1 MLTKEEIQ
9 KIDLQ
14 NMCSVYDN
22 WPNIAKEH
30 FSKNFSKIEI
40 NDIDHI
46 VFAGMGGSG
55 TIGDVFSSILS
66 KTNMHVSIVKGY
78 QLPKTVDKNTII
90 IATSISGN
98 TTETLSVLDDAQKTN
113 AKIIA
118 LSSGGKMEKIC
129 ENRNIDFYK
138 IKKEHSPRASFLG
151 FLYAS
156 LNILEDIVPVKKTD
170 IDESIQSLFD
180 IKKSI
185 SSENLSESNEALKIA
200 EWLRATPVMYYPRGL
215 QPTAIRFK
223 NSMQENAKT
232 HVIIED
238 IIETCHNGIVA
249 WNKVNNFQPLLL
261 QGQDDHLKT
270 KERWGIIKELFQ
282 EKNITYK
289 EIFSQKGSVLNKIV
303 SLVYLLDYVSI
314 YNAVISKI
322 DPTPVEEID
331 FVKNRL

>member
-1 MLTKEEIQ
+1 VLTKEEIQ

>member
-1 MLTKEEIQ
+1 
-9 KIDLQ
+9 
-14 NMCSVYDN
+14 
-22 WPNIAKEH
+22 
-30 FSKNFSKIEI
+30 
-40 NDIDHI
+40 
-46 VFAGMGGSG
+46 
-55 TIGDVFSSILS
+55 
-66 KTNMHVSIVKGY
+66 MHVSIVKGY

-138 IKKEHSPRASFLG
+138 IKKVHSPRASFLG

>member
-1 MLTKEEIQ
+1 VLTKEEIQ

-30 FSKNFSKIEI
+30 FSKNFSKIES

>member
-215 QPTAIRFK
+215 
-223 NSMQENAKT
+223 
-232 HVIIED
+232 
-238 IIETCHNGIVA
+238 
-249 WNKVNNFQPLLL
+249 
-261 QGQDDHLKT
+261 
-270 KERWGIIKELFQ
+270 
-282 EKNITYK
+282 
-289 EIFSQKGSVLNKIV
+289 
-303 SLVYLLDYVSI
+303 
-314 YNAVISKI
+314 
-322 DPTPVEEID
+322 
-331 FVKNRL
+331 